1 LTVRR
6 HLVLLAAAL
15 GACRGASVR
24 APNPAP
30 PVREF
35 LVREANV
42 PHHPISVRLE
52 IPFAPAGRKPAVI
65 ALLGENDTLRAAGA
79 IVVSFI
85 DWSPKTPPA
94 PAQNTVGKWVLASPS
109 AAVLGREYHRSIAH
123 TANEVIP
130 RVIDY
135 LVTVPE
141 IDPARIA
148 MTGSSTNGFITLQAV
163 AADARLST
171 AVAVAACGDYLRFL
185 RFSTMGMAGQP
196 LELDPEYERWLHE
209 QEPLRHPERLV
220 HAAVLMVNRVD
231 DPLIPISCAES
242 TAHVL
247 ERAYARAGVPE
258 RFRFVR
264 TQESGH
270 GVGKAEGEEAFAWL
284 RRWLLEPRR

>member
-1 LTVRR
+1 M
-6 HLVLLAAAL
+6 LVVAAL
-15 GACRGASVR
+15 GACRSAAPR

-35 LVREANV
+35 LVRETNL
-42 PHHPISVRLE
+42 PQHPITVRLE
-52 IPFAPAGRKPAVI
+52 IPSAPAGRRPAVI
-65 ALLGENDTLRAAGA
+65 ALLGENDALRAAGA
-79 IVVSFI
+79 VVVSFI
-85 DWSPKTPPA
+85 DWSAKPP
-94 PAQNTVGKWVLASPS
+94 PTTVQNTAGKWVLASPT
-109 AAVLGREYHRSIAH
+109 AAVLGREYLRSIAR

-130 RVIDY
+130 RVVDY

-141 IDPARIA
+141 VDAARIG

-163 AADARLST
+163 AADARLSA
-171 AVAVAACGDYLRFL
+171 AVAVAACGDYERFL
-185 RFSTMGMAGQP
+185 RFSSIGMEGRP
-196 LELDPEYERWLHE
+196 LELDPEYARWLHE
-209 QEPLRHPERLV
+209 QEPMRHPERLV
-220 HAAVLMVNRVD
+220 HAAVLLVNRIE

-242 TAHVL
+242 TVHAL

-270 GVGKAEGEEAFAWL
+270 GVGKAEGEEALGWL

>member
-1 LTVRR
+1 MRWG
-6 HLVLLAAAL
+6 LVLLVAAL
-15 GACRGASVR
+15 GACRGAAPR
-24 APNPAP
+24 APNPVP

-42 PHHPISVRLE
+42 PQHPITVRLE
-52 IPFAPAGRKPAVI
+52 IPLAPAGRKPAVI
-65 ALLGENDTLRAAGA
+65 ALLGENDALRAAGA

-85 DWSPKTPPA
+85 DWSAKPPPPPA
-94 PAQNTVGKWVLASPS
+94 ENTAGKWVLASPS
-109 AAVLGREYHRSIAH
+109 AAVLGREYLRSIAR

-130 RVIDY
+130 RVVDY
-135 LVTVPE
+135 LVTLPE
-141 IDPARIA
+141 IDPGRTG

-163 AADARLST
+163 AADGRLSA
-171 AVAVAACGDYLRFL
+171 AVAVAACGDHLRFL
-185 RFSTMGMAGQP
+185 RFSSMGMAGQP
-196 LELDPEYERWLHE
+196 LQLDPEYERWLHG
-209 QEPLRHPERLV
+209 QEPIRHSERLV
-220 HAAVLMVNRVD
+220 HAALLVVNRVD

-270 GVGKAEGEEAFAWL
+270 GVGKAEGEEALAWL